1 VVCVAIVWVRERRR
15 CSHSV
20 GERESIVCA
29 AIVWVRERRR
39 DCSVCSHS
47 VGEREGERRGMCSH
61 SVGERE
67 ERVWCMQP

>member
-1 VVCVAIVWVRERRR
+1 VWVRERRR
-15 CSHSV
+15 ERGVCSHSV

-39 DCSVCSHS
+39 DCSVCSQ
-47 VGEREGERRGMCSH
+47 

-67 ERVWCMQP
+67 EERLWCVQP